1 MGKKV
6 RSEYMDRQ
14 IYIMS
19 SIGIF
24 YVIMIALFAIP
35 LVGTFVVI
43 IIKGVLDF
51 KAVILAGG
59 VVALSLIIFYAG
71 KLSLQLYR
79 KFRQG
84 SFGQDVSD
92 MVKRGD
98 AFQIG
103 LLNGLISVRY
113 GGRNEIKALPYQ
125 EAEEIPLLPEPV
137 RKESDIIEKL
147 KELSE
152 LKTQGIIDEEEFSLL
167 KKKLIS
173 ESPESK

>member
-1 MGKKV
+1 MNKKV

-35 LVGTFVVI
+35 LLGTFVVI

-59 VVALSLIIFYAG
+59 VVVLALIIFYAG

-79 KFRQG
+79 KFKG
-84 SFGQDVSD
+84 GLGQDVSD
-92 MVKRGD
+92 MMKRGEP
-98 AFQIG
+98 FQIG

-113 GGRNEIKALPYQ
+113 GGRNELKALPPYP
-125 EAEEIPLLPEPV
+125 EAEEISLLPEPV
-137 RKESDIIEKL
+137 RKEPDIIEKL
-147 KELSE
+147 RELSE